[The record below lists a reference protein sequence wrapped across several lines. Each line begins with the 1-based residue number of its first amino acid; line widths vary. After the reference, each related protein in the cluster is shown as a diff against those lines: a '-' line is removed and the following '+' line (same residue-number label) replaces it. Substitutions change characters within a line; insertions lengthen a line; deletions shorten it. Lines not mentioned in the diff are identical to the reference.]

1 MGESLILIDRI
12 IEEHQVALE
21 RFKNLE
27 GMFGDAA
34 AISGIDTAKEA
45 FMPGRLDNEQGL
57 SKFLELLETIDQGL
71 LAHFDREETAL
82 LDAFDKYGDKNL
94 VTALKA
100 LLDQHGDFRDRLANA
115 KNQVTELIS
124 GGLSRQRWE
133 ASAHDMRAH
142 ISHTRKLLLS
152 HTADEQPLF
161 MTLRKKLAEGAEEK
175 D

>member
-1 MGESLILIDRI
+1 MKEALALIDQI
-12 IEEHQVALE
+12 IEEHQIAFT
-21 RFKNLE
+21 RFKKLE

-34 AISGIDTAKEA
+34 AISGIEAAKDA
-45 FMPGRLDNEQGL
+45 FMPGRLDQEQGL
-57 SKFLELLETIDQGL
+57 QKLLESLEIIDQGL

-82 LDAFDKYGDKNL
+82 LEAFKTYGDKKL
-94 VTALKA
+94 VSALKA
-100 LLDQHGDFRDRLANA
+100 LLAQHADFRSRLTHA
-115 KNQVTELIS
+115 KKHVTELIS
-124 GGLSRQRWE
+124 GGLARHRWE